1 MKEIKKAGQSIKLKW
16 AAASILLVTGFGIT
30 TVSAKP
36 IEESGLEPVYHIYN
50 NGEYL
55 GAVSD
60 SASLKT
66 AAAERID
73 HIQTS
78 YEELDLQVD
87 RGVKVIEEKV
97 FASPISR
104 VGEAFDRVAAALPIK
119 AAAFRLAAGD
129 ETAVYVK
136 DREAYNETIKQ
147 VKLAF
152 ASPEELAEWEERME
166 TGKAPAE
173 IGVGESRLT
182 DLAIA
187 EKISGASQQV
197 DPSEVMTVDQAVSYL
212 LKGERFHRAANGES
226 AQMIAEKFD
235 VTVEDLKEM
244 NPKLN
249 LAAFDSG
256 TSIKIAEEGPKV
268 TVYVQ
273 REEKTAKAIPNKT
286 VTKKDKH
293 VLVGEKK
300 VKEKGA
306 AGEKQLTYAIREEN
320 GKRTGRTLAAEAV
333 AKEPVDRIVLE
344 GTKPLP
350 SVGTGKFAWP
360 AEGGYISSGRGERW
374 GRLHNGIDIAR
385 PDGLAIKSA
394 DHGVVKA
401 AGAAGTFGNRVV
413 VDHKNGYETIYAHLS
428 SIDVKVGEKVPKGK
442 KLGVMGS
449 TGRSTGL
456 HLHFEVSYKGVTK
469 NPLNYIK

>member
-1 MKEIKKAGQSIKLKW
+1 MKEKKKAGQSTKLKL
-16 AAASILLVTGFGIT
+16 AAASILLVTDFGIN

-36 IEESGLEPVYHIYN
+36 IEESGLEPIYHIYN

-55 GAVSD
+55 GAVSNNE
-60 SASLKT
+60 SLK
-66 AAAERID
+66 AAAEEKID
-73 HIQTS
+73 HTQAA
-78 YEELDLQVD
+78 YEELNLQVD
-87 RGVKVIEEKV
+87 RRVNVIEEKV

-104 VGEAFDRVAAALPIK
+104 DGEAFDRVAAALPIK

-152 ASPEELAEWEERME
+152 VSPEELAEWEERME

-173 IGVGESRLT
+173 IGVGESRLM

-187 EKISGASQQV
+187 EKISGASQQI

-212 LKGERFHRAANGES
+212 LKGERLHQAANGES
-226 AQMIAEKFD
+226 AQMIAEKFN

-244 NPKLN
+244 NPNLN
-249 LAAFDSG
+249 LAAFDAG
-256 TSIKIAEEGPKV
+256 TSIKVAEEGPKV
-268 TVYVQ
+268 TVQVQ
-273 REEKTAKAIPNKT
+273 REEKTAKAIANKT
-286 VTKKDKH
+286 ITKKDKN
-293 VLVGEKK
+293 VLIGEKK
-300 VKEKGA
+300 VKEKGR
-306 AGEKQLTYAIREEN
+306 AGERHVTYSIREEN
-320 GKRTGRTLAAEAV
+320 GQRTGRTVSEEAV
-333 AKEPVDRIVLE
+333 AKDPVDRIVLE

-456 HLHFEVSYKGVTK
+456 HLHFEISYKGVTK